1 MEHNISKLSCKILSK
16 FLSIIEFVNML
27 TFSFFSLSKGK
38 LNRGLSVIDSYLLLK
53 QGSEVTEDEFFL
65 ACVLGWCV
73 EWVMPLMTLIIPN
86 TFILFREGVA

>member
-1 MEHNISKLSCKILSK
+1 
-16 FLSIIEFVNML
+16 ML
-27 TFSFFSLSKGK
+27 TFIFFCKGK

-73 EWVMPLMTLIIPN
+73 EWVMTNDPDDTLIPSK
-86 TFILFREGVA
+86 FILFNERNG